1 MTDQP
6 FSLGSRQDPPKL
18 PVDTT
23 ILLNLV
29 QRFGHRY
36 SKNQMTDA
44 VLASAK
50 TAPIDRASD
59 ALKSLGFLCRIGVVK
74 PSDLSADLIPA
85 ILIGRD
91 GSLALFDRLSAG
103 QVYLYQSVTK
113 KATKFSS
120 ADLKKWFSGQI
131 LYARPD
137 TEDQKSIKNQYFYH
151 FLNRPGRL
159 YPHAPST
166 FLNFYQKIQ
175 NSIY

>member
-6 FSLGSRQDPPKL
+6 LSLGSLQDPPKL
-18 PVDTT
+18 PVDTA

-29 QRFGHRY
+29 QRFGQKY

-59 ALKSLGFLCRIGVVK
+59 ALKSFGFLCRTGVVK
-74 PSDLSADLIPA
+74 PSELSADLVPA

-91 GSLALFDRLSAG
+91 GSLALLDHLSAG

-120 ADLKKWFSGQI
+120 AELKKWFSGQI

-137 TEDQKSIKNQYFYH
+137 TEDQKSMIIVTSK
-151 FLNRPGRL
+151 
-159 YPHAPST
+159 ST
-166 FLNFYQKIQ
+166 
-175 NSIY
+175 